1 MINYFSLLLPALLI
15 YMAKYYI
22 MKHDYKNL
30 QDSWQYLLNR
40 QDEIMKIVK
49 DNGINLINPNQNKCA
64 CIPCQQLSENEE
76 EDNAI

>member
-1 MINYFSLLLPALLI
+1 
-15 YMAKYYI
+15 

-64 CIPCQQLSENEE
+64 CGGECDYPTACGKMSENEE